1 MNKSA
6 TGDLSTPI
14 YNDNN
19 ITRVYGIKYQGTSKA
34 YRYMIEV
41 RESNVGGKSDAS
53 TFNCGYVRF
62 SMFPATAD
70 DKFLSDKDSKDAVS
84 TSDNTYNLYS
94 ENPKWNLHKFDW
106 DHPSSY
112 IDFPLQGQIEA
123 HPMHIN
129 IFGRDLKLR
138 LKEMNSATGNYCMKL
153 SNAGTGFYGTWHS
166 TTCSTRLVRDI

>member
-6 TGDLSTPI
+6 TGNYSAPL

-41 RESNVGGKSDAS
+41 HQSNIH
-53 TFNCGYVRF
+53 NCGFARF
-62 SMFPATAD
+62 SMFPATAS
-70 DKFLSDKDSKDAVS
+70 DKFLCDKTGKDAIS
-84 TSDNTYNLYS
+84 TSDNSYNLYDQS
-94 ENPKWNLHKFDW
+94 PKWNLHKFDW
-106 DHPSSY
+106 DHPSAY
-112 IDFPLQGQIEA
+112 IDFPLQGQMEY
-123 HPMHIN
+123 HPMHLN

-138 LKEMNSATGNYCMKL
+138 LMEMQSSTDNYCMKL